1 MVPELELTRRRALA
15 GLAVGAGG
23 TGVALAP
30 RTWFP
35 NRLIDHMIGH
45 RRVPETDWYP
55 PVPEAAIDE
64 GIARLEAT
72 LERADSLW
80 ARIDADR
87 DALPDGARM
96 GRSHLDDARD
106 RYDELEDASVDRETL
121 FSLGWALG
129 SAGFAIGAGRLALGE
144 HDADEL
150 FRRGRRIREEID
162 AVGDAIAYAFDSP
175 VVGLARYY
183 RIEECLHHALL
194 NSQRSGI
201 YLGSPEPPVRY
212 QDHDFPRTW
221 QSHLRAELDLL
232 EARHTRRAFEER
244 RGDNADSFADG
255 LGTLFETFG
264 AELETARIEYDEIED
279 VVAEFSDDVYAD
291 ARWRLWHGTH
301 GDARR
306 YHENGPPER
315 LVLWAVRHARSVVK
329 LRAYSDAV
337 DRLPLEP
344 GVDPDPATVYRLER
358 RVAGRL
364 RDAVDEY
371 DSPLFRLLAE
381 DPARR
386 VRAVGIGL
394 PGGSDAESR
403 ARARANAAVSL
414 AVADAEL
421 EHVPTVSET
430 ILETIG

>member
-1 MVPELELTRRRALA
+1 MVPELTRRRALA

-23 TGVALAP
+23 TGIAFAP

-35 NRLIDHMIGH
+35 NRLVDHTIGY

-55 PVPEAAIDE
+55 PVPDAAIDE
-64 GIARLEAT
+64 GLARLEDA
-72 LERADSLW
+72 LERAESLW
-80 ARIDADR
+80 SRIDADR
-87 DALPDGARM
+87 DALPDGART
-96 GRSHLDDARD
+96 GRSRLDDARD
-106 RYDELEDASVDRETL
+106 RYDELEDANADRETL
-121 FSLGWALG
+121 FSLHQALG
-129 SAGFAIGAGRLALGE
+129 SAGFAIGAGRLALRE

-150 FRRGRRIREEID
+150 FQQGRQIRDEID
-162 AVGDAIAYAFDSP
+162 AVGDAIAYAFDAP
-175 VVGLARYY
+175 AVGLAHYY
-183 RIEECLHHALL
+183 RIEENLHHALL
-194 NSQRSGI
+194 NSQRNGI
-201 YLGSPEPPVRY
+201 YLGSPEPPERY

-221 QSHLRAELDLL
+221 QSHLRAELNLL
-232 EARHTRRAFEER
+232 EARHTRRTLEDR
-244 RGDNADSFADG
+244 RDGDADSFADG
-255 LGTLFETFG
+255 LETLFETFD

-291 ARWRLWHGTH
+291 ARWRLWHATH
-301 GDARR
+301 GDVRW
-306 YHENGPPER
+306 YHDDEDGPSER
-315 LVLWAVRHARSVVK
+315 LALWAIRHARSVVK
-329 LRAYSDAV
+329 IRAYPDAV

-364 RDAVDEY
+364 RDALDEY

-381 DPARR
+381 EPARR

-394 PGGSDAESR
+394 PGGSNAEGR

-414 AVADAEL
+414 VVADAEL
-421 EHVPTVSET
+421 EHVPAVSET